1 LLVKITQLN
10 SSFIRK
16 NNITYF
22 FIEFAILQHV
32 NFFFIL
38 KPNAND
44 ELFLIAGR
52 NLRKLVITLK
62 PIKFEN
68 QKLSINIVENTIS
81 FYNKNNEINSKF
93 KMIIFIRKGTT
104 DDIKPTIYADY
115 QIESL
120 NDLFCKTILVYKFTN
135 LKELLN
141 RNHLINFSF
150 REINAELL
158 QTFIKDDKLIE
169 IITIDN
175 ENYLQNT
182 SYITNSLDINYSMT
196 STFFK
201 KMIIDSIDAILKQK
215 VVLSNFT
222 VSNIKIN

>member
-1 LLVKITQLN
+1 MLVKITQLN

-81 FYNKNNEINSKF
+81 FYNKNNEINSK
-93 KMIIFIRKGTT
+93 
-104 DDIKPTIYADY
+104 
-115 QIESL
+115 L
-120 NDLFCKTILVYKFTN
+120 
-135 LKELLN
+135 
-141 RNHLINFSF
+141 
-150 REINAELL
+150 
-158 QTFIKDDKLIE
+158 
-169 IITIDN
+169 
-175 ENYLQNT
+175 
-182 SYITNSLDINYSMT
+182 
-196 STFFK
+196 
-201 KMIIDSIDAILKQK
+201 
-215 VVLSNFT
+215 
-222 VSNIKIN
+222 